1 MLIFAGIFI
10 VVLSTFGGYAAL
22 GGHLYVLWQPFEAV
36 IICGAAL
43 GGYIIANPATI
54 LKRSGPAVAHAIKG
68 RRHKKA
74 DSMELSSL
82 LSLLFQPAKT
92 KGILALDRPIETP
105 QESTNFQ

>member
-54 LKRSGPAVAHAIKG
+54 LKRSGTAVVHAIKG
-68 RRHKKA
+68 RRYKKA
-74 DSMELSSL
+74 DYLEL
-82 LSLLFQPAKT
+82 LSLLYLIFKLAKT
-92 KGILALDRPIETP
+92 KGMLALEQHIDRK
-105 QESTNFQ
+105 STRLNS